1 MSDSRLITWY
11 KEHSVIPTII
21 DNTKYSLVINGE
33 SSPNGIIFYSVFRVR
48 DNRLVA
54 TVKIWNSSEDSKR
67 IGEPKKTEVEEY
79 AELSENVIET
89 IINTI
94 SKHLELTDVDAKKAK
109 VLIKRT
115 NEIPNSRQAS
125 GRIN

>member
-79 AELSENVIET
+79 AELSRNVIET

>member
-1 MSDSRLITWY
+1 MSDSRSITWY
-11 KEHSVIPTII
+11 KEHGVIPTII

-33 SSPNGIIFYSVFRVR
+33 SSPNGIIFYSVFRAR

-79 AELSENVIET
+79 TELSGNVIET